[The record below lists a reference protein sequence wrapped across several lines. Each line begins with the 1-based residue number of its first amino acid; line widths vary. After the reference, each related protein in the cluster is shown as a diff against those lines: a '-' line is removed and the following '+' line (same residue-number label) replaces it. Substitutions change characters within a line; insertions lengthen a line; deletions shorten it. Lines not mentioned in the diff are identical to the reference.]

1 MFISIGV
8 PMTYFYRRKN
18 DFGVGYIDTY
28 AYFFT
33 YDFFK
38 FFQKFF

>member
-28 AYFFT
+28 AYFFP
-33 YDFFK
+33 YDFF
-38 FFQKFF
+38 